1 MGYTG
6 GTKENPTYRS
16 LGDHAET
23 LEIDFNPS
31 VVSYEELLNVF
42 WRSHDPFSR
51 PWSRQYMSAIFYHD
65 ARQKNL
71 AEKTRDRE
79 ALKRKGRIHTMIVP
93 ATKFYRAEDYHQKY
107 YLRMKSELVGQLKAI
122 HPSEGELVDSTL
134 AARLNGHFAGYA
146 TVADV
151 EAAMSGLGLSED
163 QSKMVM
169 DFLLPALRP

>member
-1 MGYTG
+1 
-6 GTKENPTYRS
+6 

-23 LEIDFNPS
+23 LEIDFDPTI
-31 VVSYEELLNVF
+31 VSYEDLLSVL

-79 ALKRKGRIHTMIVP
+79 ALKRKGRIHTMIAP
-93 ATKFYRAEDYHQKY
+93 ATRFYRAEDYHQKY
-107 YLRMKSELVGQLKAI
+107 YLRMKSELVRQLKAMY
-122 HPSEGELVDSTL
+122 PSEGDFVDSTL

-146 TVADV
+146 AAADV
-151 EAAMSGLGLSED
+151 EAEMSGLGLSEE
-163 QSKMVM
+163 QNNLLM
-169 DFLLPALRP
+169 DYLLPALRP